1 MYEANRVQGSQV
13 RENRS
18 STMPASAVNDLPVS
32 TQSAHEDEHVL
43 SCNDL
48 HGLVCLEHYLPQ

>member
-1 MYEANRVQGSQV
+1 MYEVNGVLESQV

-18 STMPASAVNDLPVS
+18 SNMPASAVNDLPVS
-32 TQSAHEDEHVL
+32 TKSAHEDEHVL

>member
-1 MYEANRVQGSQV
+1 MYEVSRVLGSQV

-18 STMPASAVNDLPVS
+18 SPKPASAVNDLPVS
-32 TQSAHEDEHVL
+32 TQPAHEDEHVL

-48 HGLVCLEHYLPQ
+48 HGLVCLEHYLPG